1 MKTGFAPS
9 LVDVETNYTGAI
21 KANLAYLKQIAQS
34 LPHDYEILASSILS
48 DPRFQ
53 SSPGSSGHHHAYL
66 GGLLQHTTEVVQNV
80 VHLSGA
86 RNGSLEHYDELLL
99 AAIWHDYHKIYEYE
113 MQTRGDEQ
121 AILRMPYRVRIGHVA
136 GSFAEFYHQAKL
148 TGLTDDAINLIGH
161 IMLAHHGRLEWRSP
175 VEPQTAE
182 AFILHAADMLSARP
196 S

>member
-1 MKTGFAPS
+1 MKTGFACQGI
-9 LVDVETNYTGAI
+9 DVETNYTGAI
-21 KANLAYLKQIAQS
+21 KANLTYLHQIAKS
-34 LPHDYEILASSILS
+34 LPRDYEILAGSVLS

-66 GGLLQHTTEVVQNV
+66 GGLLQHTTEVVENV

-86 RNGSLEHYDELLL
+86 RNGTLQYFDELLL
-99 AAIWHDYHKIYEYE
+99 AAIWHDYHKIYEYAAE
-113 MQTRGDEQ
+113 TRGDEDV
-121 AILRMPYRVRIGHVA
+121 ILKLEYRVRVGHVA

-148 TGLTDDAINLIGH
+148 TGLTDQAINLIGH

-175 VEPQTAE
+175 VEPQTPE